1 MLAIDL
7 AKSKVGSVKQFLIL
21 FAIAIGCCLYAQT
34 NSVSYRLRKLAN
46 ELEPPPPLPESP
58 AHARQV
64 YEHQAIDLSHP
75 SGLRLKFWPPTNTV
89 TLPGEGTLTNRPLS
103 DISLEEF
110 SDMRRTNGGLRIW
123 YFVPQ

>member
-21 FAIAIGCCLYAQT
+21 FAIVIGCCLYAQT

-64 YEHQAIDLSHP
+64 YERQWIDLSHP
-75 SGLRLKFWPPTNTV
+75 SGMELKFRPPTNTV
-89 TLPGEGTLTNRPLS
+89 TLPGDGTLTNRLLR
-103 DISLEEF
+103 DITLDEF
-110 SDMRRTNGGLRIW
+110 SDMKRTNGTLEVW
-123 YFVPQ
+123 YFVPR

>member
-46 ELEPPPPLPESP
+46 ELEPPPPLPDAP
-58 AHARQV
+58 AHARAV
-64 YEHQAIDLSHP
+64 YEQPPIDVSHP
-75 SGLRLKFWPPTNTV
+75 SGWRFKLFPPANTV
-89 TLPGEGTLTNRPLS
+89 TLPGDGVLTNRLMR
-103 DISLEEF
+103 DITLDEF
-110 SDMRRTNGGLRIW
+110 SDMKRTNGTLEVW
-123 YFVPQ
+123 YFVPR